1 MNIKAFKRLIKEA
14 VSEAIYEELPE
25 ILEEVLRKQNKQAL
39 REGNETTNFN
49 FTSNDVPTS
58 RLPADVRNSLAAKI
72 GGTMGFQ
79 QPAQPAMPK
88 LEIINKVDEQTGQ
101 AVNPYLA
108 FIADAAAN
116 MTPQERSGLQNLDI

>member
-39 REGNETTNFN
+39 REGSKMKTFN
-49 FTSNDVPTS
+49 FTSDDVPTS
-58 RLPADVRNSLAAKI
+58 RLPAEVRNSLAAKM
-72 GGTMGFQ
+72 GNSMGFQ
-79 QPAQPAMPK
+79 QPVMPK
-88 LEIINKVDEQTGQ
+88 LEVINKVDEQTGQ

-116 MTPQERSGLQNLDI
+116 MTPQERSGLQNLDM